1 MKLLDL
7 LKLIPQPD
15 LDIQVYTHNNVL
27 INTDTLYHIAIEI
40 QHYMYKDKHSLCN
53 IDYTLTYANIE
64 HFTFKNNVL
73 YIMLEDILGV
83 FDL

>member
-40 QHYMYKDKHSLCN
+40 QHYMHK
-53 IDYTLTYANIE
+53 DYTLTYANIE